1 MSQIIAL
8 RRIVEEIKNNNL
20 NAALVFIDFK
30 KAFDTVH
37 RGKMLDIL
45 RAYGVPE
52 RLVSAIGHTYQQTRA
67 HVTSPDGIT
76 KDFEIQAG
84 VLQGD
89 TLTPFLFIIVLDHV
103 LRKALEG
110 NEERLG
116 FTLVPRQSRRIGP
129 QTITDLDFADDIALL
144 ADNLR
149 DAEELL
155 HLVEAAAL
163 TVGLGMNAKKTKA
176 MLYKEAPTSIK
187 TLDGSDLEIVQD
199 FKYLGAWIASSE
211 QDFNVRKAQ
220 AWKACNSMTKIWSSK
235 LRRNLKIKLFTTTVE
250 SVLTYGAETWTL
262 TAKMRKS
269 LDGCYTRLLRKAL
282 NVSWQ
287 THTTNK
293 ELYGNMMPISE
304 RLRLRRLRF
313 AGHCARREEEAVS
326 KVLLWQPKHGK
337 KDRGPPRKD
346 YIKLLSED
354 TGLTRQDLK
363 NCMQD
368 RSVWKAIVEVRPSG
382 SP

>member
-1 MSQIIAL
+1 M
-8 RRIVEEIKNNNL
+8 
-20 NAALVFIDFK
+20 
-30 KAFDTVH
+30 
-37 RGKMLDIL
+37 
-45 RAYGVPE
+45 
-52 RLVSAIGHTYQQTRA
+52 
-67 HVTSPDGIT
+67 
-76 KDFEIQAG
+76 
-84 VLQGD
+84 
-89 TLTPFLFIIVLDHV
+89 
-103 LRKALEG
+103 
-110 NEERLG
+110 
-116 FTLVPRQSRRIGP
+116 
-129 QTITDLDFADDIALL
+129 
-144 ADNLR
+144 
-149 DAEELL
+149 
-155 HLVEAAAL
+155 EAAAL
-163 TVGLGMNAKKTKA
+163 TVVLGMNAKKTKA

-187 TLDGSDLEIVQD
+187 TTTVDGSDLEIVQD

-304 RLRLRRLRF
+304 RLRLRRLQF

-363 NCMQD
+363 NCMQE